1 MNEYLRQVE
10 KELCLPRRKKQ
21 EVLRDLREIFES
33 AREHG
38 ESEADV
44 MERLGSAAEY
54 AAAVS
59 VPLCG
64 KRRRSGLV
72 LPSAFL
78 ALAAALVAAFLAVQA
93 NRPAENII
101 GQADAMTQIRVVG
114 GMDPAPLLLVAGML
128 AAGGAAA
135 LFALRLRRRRRE
147 KP

>member
-10 KELCLPRRKKQ
+10 QELRLPRRKKQ

-64 KRRRSGLV
+64 KRRSGLV

-78 ALAAALVAAFLAVQA
+78 ALAAVS
-93 NRPAENII
+93 
-101 GQADAMTQIRVVG
+101 
-114 GMDPAPLLLVAGML
+114 
-128 AAGGAAA
+128 AAA
-135 LFALRLRRRRRE
+135 RRFFSLRARGKRT
-147 KP
+147 

>member
-1 MNEYLRQVE
+1 MNEYLRPVE
-10 KELCLPRRKKQ
+10 KELRLPRRKKQ

-44 MERLGSAAEY
+44 VERLGSAAEY

-64 KRRRSGLV
+64 KRRSGLV

-78 ALAAALVAAFLAVQA
+78 ALAAALIAAFLAVQA

-135 LFALRLRRRRRE
+135 LFALRLRRGRRE

>member
-10 KELCLPRRKKQ
+10 KELRLPRRKKQ

-54 AAAVS
+54 AAVS

-64 KRRRSGLV
+64 KRRSALV

-78 ALAAALVAAFLAVQA
+78 ALAAVS
-93 NRPAENII
+93 
-101 GQADAMTQIRVVG
+101 
-114 GMDPAPLLLVAGML
+114 
-128 AAGGAAA
+128 AAA
-135 LFALRLRRRRRE
+135 R
-147 KP
+147 

>member
-10 KELCLPRRKKQ
+10 KELRLPRRKKQ

-44 MERLGSAAEY
+44 MERLGPAADY

-64 KRRRSGLV
+64 KRRSGFA

-78 ALAAALVAAFLAVQA
+78 ALAAALIAVFLAAQA
-93 NRPAENII
+93 SRPADNII
-101 GQADAMTQIRVVG
+101 GQADAMTQLRVVG
-114 GMDPAPLLLVAGML
+114 GLDPAPLLLAAGVL
-128 AAGGAAA
+128 AAVGAAV